1 MAVVMSRRTFRRRHN
16 YRPELPNHPF
26 TPGIYPRAAAS
37 LSRRSRATGSIG
49 RATLDV
55 LGKLGEPWT
64 LLGLSA
70 HSRIEQVLPEV
81 RQFAARFLV
90 GTCEQ
95 SSSQFDRSLLPSSC
109 EFLEGQAGLARLATH
124 PEVDTVVAA
133 IVGSAGMLS
142 TLAAAKA
149 GKRIAL
155 ANKESLVVAGR
166 LVTDAARESQAQL
179 IPVDSEHSAIFQA
192 LQAGRAA
199 QLSKLVLTASGGP
212 FRTWSSQ
219 RLQNATIDDALAHP
233 TWNMGRKISVDSAT
247 MMNKALEIIE
257 ARWLFNVPAEQIEVV
272 IHPQSI
278 VHSMVEFADGSVIGQ
293 LSPPDMRLPI
303 QYALTYPDRLDCPSP
318 KMNWQSGVELS
329 FQPVDLDRF
338 PAVKLGWEVAAKG
351 GTTGAV
357 VNAANEA
364 AVALFLDGKLRFVD
378 IVPACRRVLE
388 EHHFEPNPSLER
400 LLELDSWSRREIG
413 RCAALS

>member
-1 MAVVMSRRTFRRRHN
+1 MQS
-16 YRPELPNHPF
+16 
-26 TPGIYPRAAAS
+26 PRSVAI
-37 LSRRSRATGSIG
+37 LGATGSIG
-49 RATLDV
+49 CATLDV
-55 LGKLGEPWT
+55 LGKLGDSWK
-64 LLGLSA
+64 LVGLSA
-70 HSRIEQVLPEV
+70 HARLNEVLP
-81 RQFAARFLV
+81 AIARFGAKILV
-90 GTCEQ
+90 GTCPEA
-95 SSSQFDRSLLPSSC
+95 SSRFDKSSLSSDC
-109 EFLEGQAGLARLATH
+109 EFLEGQGGLAQLASH

-155 ANKESLVVAGR
+155 ANKESLVVAGQM
-166 LVTDAARESQAQL
+166 VTDLARENNAQL
-179 IPVDSEHSAIFQA
+179 IPVDSEHSAIFQS
-192 LQAGRAA
+192 LQAGRPQ
-199 QLSKLVLTASGGP
+199 QLSKLILTASGGP
-212 FRTWSSQ
+212 FRTWSSA
-219 RLQNATIDDALAHP
+219 RLQTATIQDALVHP
-233 TWNMGRKISVDSAT
+233 TWSMGRKITVDSAT

-303 QYALTYPDRLDCPSP
+303 QYALTYPDRLDCPCP
-318 KMNWQSGVELS
+318 KMDWKKAAELS
-329 FQPVDLDRF
+329 FAPVDLDRF
-338 PAVKLGWEVAAKG
+338 PAVTLGWEVARRG

-364 AVALFLDGKLRFVD
+364 AVALFLEGKLKFVD

-388 EHHFEPNPSLER
+388 EHHFESSPNLAR
-400 LLELDSWSRREIG
+400 LLELDSWSRREIA
-413 RCAALS
+413 RWAACNTK

>member
-1 MAVVMSRRTFRRRHN
+1 MQHAGSVAV
-16 YRPELPNHPF
+16 L
-26 TPGIYPRAAAS
+26 G
-37 LSRRSRATGSIG
+37 ATGSIG

-55 LGKLGEPWT
+55 LGKLGDTWR
-64 LLGLSA
+64 LVGLSA
-70 HSRIEQVLPEV
+70 HSRLEELLPAV
-81 RQFAARFLV
+81 RQFGAKYLV
-90 GTCEQ
+90 GTCER
-95 SSSQFDRSLLPSSC
+95 SSGRLDRSLLPNDC
-109 EFLEGQAGLARLATH
+109 ELLAGQSGLAQLATH

-133 IVGSAGMLS
+133 IVGAAGMLS

-166 LVTDAARESQAQL
+166 LVTEAVQAHSAQL

-192 LQAGRAA
+192 LQAGQNQ
-199 QLSKLVLTASGGP
+199 QLSKLILTASGGP
-212 FRTWSSQ
+212 FRTWTHAQ
-219 RLQNATIDDALAHP
+219 LQTATIADALVHP
-233 TWNMGRKISVDSAT
+233 TWSMGRKITVDSAT

-303 QYALTYPDRLDCPSP
+303 QYALTYPERLACPCP
-318 KMNWQSGVELS
+318 KMDWKSAVELS
-329 FQPVDLDRF
+329 FAPVDLDRF
-338 PAVKLGWEVAAKG
+338 PAVALGWEVARRG

-364 AVALFLDGKLRFVD
+364 AVALFLDGKLKFVD
-378 IVPACRRVLE
+378 IVPACRRALE
-388 EHHFEPNPSLER
+388 VHNFEPNPSLER
-400 LLELDSWSRREIG
+400 LIELDAWSRREV
-413 RCAALS
+413 AQLANA

>member
-1 MAVVMSRRTFRRRHN
+1 MPQPRSVAV
-16 YRPELPNHPF
+16 L
-26 TPGIYPRAAAS
+26 G
-37 LSRRSRATGSIG
+37 ATGSIG

-55 LGKLGEPWT
+55 LGKLGEPWK
-64 LLGLSA
+64 LFGLSA
-70 HSRIEQVLPEV
+70 HSRLEELLPDV
-81 RQFAARFLV
+81 RQFGAQILV
-90 GTCEQ
+90 GSCPN
-95 SSSQFDRSLLPSSC
+95 SSNNFNRTHLPTSC
-109 EFLEGQAGLARLATH
+109 EFLEGQAGLARLAAH

-142 TLAAAKA
+142 TLAAAQA

-166 LVTDAARESQAQL
+166 MVTDAARENNAQL

-192 LQAGRAA
+192 LQAGRAD

-219 RLQNATIDDALAHP
+219 RLQNATIEDALAHP
-233 TWNMGRKISVDSAT
+233 TWSMGRKISVDSAT

-303 QYALTYPDRLDCPSP
+303 QYALTYPERLDCPCP
-318 KMNWQSGVELS
+318 KMNWRASAELS

-338 PAVKLGWEVAAKG
+338 PAVKLGWEVARLG

-364 AVALFLDGKLRFVD
+364 AVALFLEGKLKFVD

-388 EHHFEPNPSLER
+388 EHHFEPNPTLDR
-400 LLELDSWSRREIG
+400 LLELDGWSRREIG
-413 RCAALS
+413 RCAAVG